1 MTWYSIQPRERLF
14 VKGYGFLPFAKN
26 MVKNIGKNMSENLSG
41 KYSKNLIDHGKQSAA
56 DALQTSSKRV
66 AQKAAETAG
75 DL

>member
-1 MTWYSIQPRERLF
+1 
-14 VKGYGFLPFAKN
+14 
-26 MVKNIGKNMSENLSG
+26 MSENLSG

-66 AQKAAETAG
+66 TEKAAETAG